1 MRVNPRGKMHRESTR
16 SNKQDVFQ
24 DYGGLRVRHAKEHET
39 LKISKKTYKRLKD
52 PGDKKENNL
61 RIHVEKG
68 RGNPRIETN
77 QMLLKLRWTMRQ
89 TRVRT
94 GNSKKWQE

>member
-24 DYGGLRVRHAKEHET
+24 NYGGLRVRHAKEHET
-39 LKISKKTYKRLKD
+39 LKIGKKNLQTSQRSW
-52 PGDKKENNL
+52 GQKKNNL

-77 QMLLKLRWTMRQ
+77 QML
-89 TRVRT
+89 
-94 GNSKKWQE
+94 